1 MISKMEANFFQKYFH
16 QFSENLM
23 NLFLFETSKVKIIT
37 DKEVLYQRI
46 ENKKKINNFG
56 IDFSPEIM
64 FIIYFNYF

>member
-1 MISKMEANFFQKYFH
+1 MEANFFQKYFH